1 MNIGSVQPSATAPTV
16 ARSRNQVEA
25 PMSAPSHS
33 QMNAAATAER
43 NCVPSSRS
51 GVVVYIP
58 AEMRR
63 ER

>member
-1 MNIGSVQPSATAPTV
+1 
-16 ARSRNQVEA
+16 
-25 PMSAPSHS
+25 MSAPSHS